1 MYFRQAGQVV
11 SRQYIFFPVQPAIDC
26 APNLNRYDIKDRV
39 IWKRRMEWHEETN
52 FQAVKQTTRMPCL
65 SCQHAPSGWY
75 SRRSRRNAMQ
85 FNSAYLPGVKFLNN
99 QVRSHDQCKISQR
112 LHSRELNKKHQ
123 KTTAKHPVKKT
134 GFSFGDDIR

>member
-1 MYFRQAGQVV
+1 MENHHFLRENPL
-11 SRQYIFFPVQPAIDC
+11 FFFSVQPAIDC

-75 SRRSRRNAMQ
+75 WKIHYKWPFSIAMLVHERVSSMNSLVSSWHVLSLLGPSRPSLYMKASPRPKLQSI
-85 FNSAYLPGVKFLNN
+85 S
-99 QVRSHDQCKISQR
+99 SH
-112 LHSRELNKKHQ
+112 
-123 KTTAKHPVKKT
+123 T
-134 GFSFGDDIR
+134 GI